1 MNDVVLGQEF
11 EGSGNLQDYQSELVL
26 VFTDPLGERLMSDLI
41 LGYEYLIYFL
51 SVDPF
56 AF

>member
-26 VFTDPLGERLMSDLI
+26 VFADPLAERLMSDLK
-41 LGYEYLIYFL
+41 LGI
-51 SVDPF
+51 
-56 AF
+56 